1 MRLRRKLQYLS
12 SPKPQGKNM
21 ATERTLSIV
30 KPDGVEKN
38 LIGEVYRRFE
48 QAGLRIVGARML
60 HLRRDQAERFYAV
73 HRERPFFG
81 DLVQYMISG
90 PVMVQVLEGEDAI
103 QKNRE
108 LMGATNP
115 KDAAPGTIRADFAE
129 SIESNVVHGSDGP
142 ETAAAEIHFFF
153 GEVDLCPRSR

>member
-1 MRLRRKLQYLS
+1 
-12 SPKPQGKNM
+12 M
-21 ATERTLSIV
+21 AIERTLSIV

-48 QAGLRIVGARML
+48 QAGLKIIGAKML
-60 HLRRDQAERFYAV
+60 RLRRDQAEQFYAV
-73 HRERPFFG
+73 HRERPFFN
-81 DLVQYMISG
+81 DLVEYMTSG
-90 PVMVQVLEGEDAI
+90 PVVVQVLEGENAI

-115 KDAAPGTIRADFAE
+115 KEAEPGTIRADFAE

-142 ETAAAEIHFFF
+142 DTAAAEIRFFF
-153 GEVDLCPRSR
+153 GEADLCPRPR